1 MEVGSRQLNRIRR
14 RLEESFSLRDELTCG
29 GDPAADS
36 AVGRRLGLQIRSPT
50 DWAAA
55 RGS

>member
-1 MEVGSRQLNRIRR
+1 MEVGSTQLNRIRR

-36 AVGRRLGLQIRSPT
+36 AVGRTLGLQIRSPSH
-50 DWAAA
+50 WAAA
-55 RGS
+55 RSS